1 MKKILTIGGS
11 DPFAGGGIQSDLK
24 TFENYHQFGMSAL
37 TCVGMLNNEGDFIL
51 QNVSPEW
58 LEQQL
63 VSIDQMVNLD
73 GIKIGLLN
81 SMAAIDVVTEFVKKK
96 TDIPIVLDPVL
107 AFKETDDLA
116 QDTYSKHLVDH
127 LFPLADVVTPNLK
140 EAALLTGKND
150 SFQLEEIRKMAKEI
164 YSFGSRSVIV
174 KGGAGVFGEDAVDVL
189 YSEVGFESFHLKK
202 RPSIT
207 VNGAGCTFSSAITAN
222 LANGTSLSKSVANSK
237 KYVYQCIINGVMMND
252 GTGSVWSGGEMKEDD
267 WIDY

>member
-24 TFENYHQFGMSAL
+24 TFENYHHFGMSVL

-51 QNVSPEW
+51 QNISPEW
-58 LEQQL
+58 LKQQL
-63 VSIDQMVNLD
+63 VSINQMVNLD

-81 SMAAIDVVTEFVKKK
+81 SMAAIDVVTEFIKKQI
-96 TDIPIVLDPVL
+96 DIPIVLDPVL

-116 QDTYSKHLVDH
+116 QDTYSKYLVDQ

-140 EAALLTGKND
+140 EAALLTGKKD
-150 SFQLEEIRKMAKEI
+150 SSQVDEIQKMAEEI
-164 YSFGSRSVIV
+164 YSFGSRSVVV
-174 KGGAGVFGEDAVDVL
+174 KGGAGVFGEDAIDVL
-189 YSEVGFESFHLKK
+189 YSAAGCENFRLKK
-202 RPSIT
+202 KTSAL

-222 LANGTSLSKSVANSK
+222 LANGISLSKSVANSK
-237 KYVYQCIINGVMMND
+237 KYVYQCIINGVMMKD
-252 GTGSVWSGGEMKEDD
+252 GTGSVWSGGEIKEED

>member
-24 TFENYHQFGMSAL
+24 TFENYHHFGMSAL

-51 QNVSPEW
+51 QNISPEW

-63 VSIDQMVNLD
+63 FSIDQMVKLE

-81 SMAAIDVVTEFVKKK
+81 SMAAIDIVTEFIKKR

-116 QDTYSKHLVDH
+116 QNAYIKYLVDQ

-140 EAALLTGKND
+140 EATLLTGKND
-150 SFQLEEIRKMAKEI
+150 SFQLEEIREMAKEI
-164 YSFGSRSVIV
+164 YSFGSQSVIV
-174 KGGAGVFGEDAVDVL
+174 KGGIGIFGEEAVDVL
-189 YSEVGFESFHLKK
+189 YSATGFENFRLKK
-202 RPSIT
+202 RPSTT
-207 VNGAGCTFSSAITAN
+207 VNGAGCTFASAITAN
-222 LANGTSLSKSVANSK
+222 LANGLSLSKSVANSK
-237 KYVYQCIINGVMMND
+237 KYVYQCIVNGIMMKD
-252 GTGSVWSGGEMKEDD
+252 GTGSVWSGGEMKEND